1 MLLQPPAAWLR
12 EGASLDAACHA
23 QMERPADD
31 LTHLIWSPLS
41 VYHCLSIWQ
50 CADMAEGAEQPGLSN
65 ARVRAERGRFE
76 QALAE
81 AEFLERVADLLADRV
96 VERLAP
102 YLKVGDAPPEGLVDA
117 SEVAR
122 MAGRTRRWV
131 YEHAGVLGAVPL
143 GSGARP
149 RLGFHPARVR
159 DYLSRDVGTP
169 EPRPAPQYATPR
181 RQKPRALSQTARELA
196 GEAPLDLP

>member
-1 MLLQPPAAWLR
+1 MAGGR
-12 EGASLDAACHA
+12 EQSGRSD
-23 QMERPADD
+23 
-31 LTHLIWSPLS
+31 
-41 VYHCLSIWQ
+41 
-50 CADMAEGAEQPGLSN
+50 

-76 QALAE
+76 EALAE
-81 AEFLERVADLLADRV
+81 AEFVDRVADLV
-96 VERLAP
+96 VERLVP
-102 YLKVGDAPPEGLVDA
+102 YLGIGGAPSEGLVDA

-143 GSGARP
+143 GGGERP

-159 DYLSRDVGTP
+159 DYLSRDVGKP

-181 RQKPRALSQTARELA
+181 QRKARPLSPTAIELL
-196 GEAPLDLP
+196 GEAPPDSP

>member
-1 MLLQPPAAWLR
+1 MAGGTGQS
-12 EGASLDAACHA
+12 G
-23 QMERPADD
+23 QDD
-31 LTHLIWSPLS
+31 
-41 VYHCLSIWQ
+41 
-50 CADMAEGAEQPGLSN
+50 
-65 ARVRAERGRFE
+65 ARVRTERERFE

-81 AEFLERVADLLADRV
+81 AEFVDKVADLVADRV

-102 YLKVGDAPPEGLVDA
+102 YLGAGGPPEGLIDA

-131 YEHAGVLGAVPL
+131 YEHAGHLGAVPL
-143 GSGARP
+143 GGGKRP

-159 DYLSRDVGTP
+159 DYLSRDVGKP

-181 RQKPRALSQTARELA
+181 QRKPRALSQTARELA
-196 GEAPLDLP
+196 GEAPLDSL

>member
-1 MLLQPPAAWLR
+1 
-12 EGASLDAACHA
+12 
-23 QMERPADD
+23 
-31 LTHLIWSPLS
+31 
-41 VYHCLSIWQ
+41 
-50 CADMAEGAEQPGLSN
+50 MAGGAEQSRQSD
-65 ARVRAERGRFE
+65 ARVRAERERFE
-76 QALAE
+76 EALGE
-81 AEFLERVADLLADRV
+81 AELVDRVADLVADRV

-102 YLKVGDAPPEGLVDA
+102 YLGAGGAPPEGLIDA

-143 GSGARP
+143 GGGERP

-159 DYLSRDVGTP
+159 DYLSRDVGKP

-181 RQKPRALSQTARELA
+181 RRKARALSPTALELL
-196 GEAPLDLP
+196 GEAPPDSP

>member
-1 MLLQPPAAWLR
+1 
-12 EGASLDAACHA
+12 
-23 QMERPADD
+23 
-31 LTHLIWSPLS
+31 
-41 VYHCLSIWQ
+41 
-50 CADMAEGAEQPGLSN
+50 MARGAEQSGQSD
-65 ARVRAERGRFE
+65 ARVRADRERFE

-81 AEFLERVADLLADRV
+81 AELVDRVADLVADRV

-102 YLKVGDAPPEGLVDA
+102 YLGAGGPTEGLVDA

-131 YEHAGVLGAVPL
+131 YEHAGDLGAVPL
-143 GSGARP
+143 GVGQRP

-159 DYLSRDVGTP
+159 EYLSRDVGRP

-181 RQKPRALSQTARELA
+181 QRKPRALSQTARELA
-196 GEAPLDLP
+196 GEAPLDPL